1 MTSERVD
8 VHLGEVQKTL
18 FLPLWGRAE
27 ESRKPSPLLV
37 DKAALRVMTEVAFDF
52 SPLTRDI
59 DTLTKL
65 GWVKRGLLYD
75 RVVKDFLSLYPEGT
89 VVNIGCGLDTTF
101 ERTDNGWLRWY
112 DLDLPDV
119 IALRSRFMKES
130 ERRKFVAASFLD
142 DDWLDAIDVSSN
154 VLFMA
159 AGVFY
164 YFEEPEIKAFIVRL
178 ADRYPGSE
186 IVFDASSPVGVKIC
200 NKKVIESAGLGE
212 QSNLIW
218 GLKRTDDVLSWD
230 RRLRIIRT
238 YRYYSTQV
246 RGFRDRLMGLLADLL
261 KIQYVVHL
269 RLGTIPTTQP
279 DSARQR

>member
-27 ESRKPSPLLV
+27 ESRKPNPLLV
-37 DKAALRVMTEVAFDF
+37 DKAALRIMTEVAFDF

-59 DTLTKL
+59 ATLTQL

-75 RVVKDFLSLYPEGT
+75 RVVKDFLRLYPEGT

-101 ERTDNGWLRWY
+101 ERTDNGRLRWY

-164 YFEEPEIKAFIVRL
+164 YFEEPEIKTFIVRL

-212 QSNLIW
+212 QSYLIW

-230 RRLRIIRT
+230 RRIRIIRT
-238 YRYYSTQV
+238 DHYYSTQA
-246 RGFRDRLMGLLADLL
+246 RGFRDRLMGILADLL
-261 KIQYVVHL
+261 RIQYMIHL
-269 RLGTIPTTQP
+269 RLGTTPTAQP
-279 DSARQR
+279 DSARQG